1 MKIYIS
7 ADMEGIN
14 GVVLREHV
22 DPAAREYQL
31 ARDWMMAEVN
41 AAIEGAVAAGA
52 TEVVVNDA
60 HNNNANLVID
70 KLHPAASLVSGPG
83 KPFSMMQE
91 IDGSFAG
98 AFFIGYHAAFG
109 TPLAVHDHTW
119 AYSYIEEVRI
129 NDIPVGEFGLNA
141 GLAGAWGVPALL
153 VTGDRAMVAEAHA
166 LLPGIEA
173 VAVKEGRGRLSARCL
188 PFPLS
193 LARIQ
198 SQAEAAVRQLRSHQP
213 LVFTPPLTLQ
223 VRFPKAEMAET
234 AALFPNTQRTGD
246 RSLLCSPDDYP
257 RLYRAFLA
265 LFRLAKTA

>member
-22 DPAAREYQL
+22 DPAAGEYQL
-31 ARDWMMAEVN
+31 AREWMMAEVN
-41 AAIEGAVAAGA
+41 AAIAGAVAAGA
-52 TEVVVNDA
+52 TEVIVNDA

-119 AYSYIEEVRI
+119 AYSYIEDLRI
-129 NDIPVGEFGLNA
+129 NHIHVGEFGLNA
-141 GLAGAWGVPALL
+141 GLAGAWGVPTLL
-153 VTGDRAMVAEAHA
+153 VTGDRAVVDEARA
-166 LLPGIEA
+166 LLPGVDT

-188 PFPLS
+188 PFAVS
-193 LARIQ
+193 LAQIR
-198 SQAEAAVRQLRSHQP
+198 SQAEAAVRRVKEHRP
-213 LVFTPPLTLQ
+213 LLFTPPLTLEIQ
-223 VRFPKAEMAET
+223 FPKAEMAEA
-234 AALFPNTQRTGD
+234 AALFPGTQRTGE
-246 RSLLCSPDDYP
+246 RSLQCHPEDYP
-257 RLYRAFLA
+257 QLYRAFLA
-265 LFRLAKTA
+265 LFRLARTV